1 MPRTITK
8 TVYTF
13 QELLDLHTAGKATE
27 KAVQKARQ
35 WLQEVQTDGEW
46 YDATYDCWKEALE
59 QIGLCEPEI
68 SFRGFSSQG
77 DGASFTAR
85 IDIAKLA
92 GFLAVEIEP
101 KNCIEGN
108 PEDFRP
114 WIVHKCGSKTTD
126 PKYRQLARIGDWLD
140 KPEVRRTSS
149 HYCHERTCEVSLS
162 VYGDHRCPS
171 VDKLLR
177 QFAKD
182 AETLRL
188 ALCKTI
194 YRDLEDEYEYLTS
207 DDALLELARGND
219 YTFTISGVW
228 EQ

>member
-13 QELLDLHTAGKATE
+13 QELLELHAAGKATE

-35 WLQEVQTDGEW
+35 WLQEAHTDGRW
-46 YDATYDCWKEALE
+46 YDAVYDCWKEALE
-59 QIGLCEPEI
+59 QIGFCEPEI
-68 SFRGFSSQG
+68 SFCGFWAQG

-92 GFLAVEIEP
+92 DFLATPIAP
-101 KNCIEGN
+101 KDCIEQ
-108 PEDFRP
+108 EDFRP
-114 WIVHKCGSKTTD
+114 WIVHKCGRKATD
-126 PKYRQLARIGDWLD
+126 AKYRRLAGIGCWLD
-140 KPEVRRTSS
+140 KPEVKRTSS
-149 HYCHERTCEVSLS
+149 HYCHERTCEVSLT

-177 QFAKD
+177 QFTND
-182 AETLRL
+182 AEALRL
-188 ALCKTI
+188 ALCRAI
-194 YRDLEDEYEYLTS
+194 YGDLEDEYEYLTS
-207 DDALLELARGND
+207 DPALLELASGND
-219 YTFTISGVW
+219 YVFTIGGVW